1 MRSDATQLGGGKLFK
16 VKIFIGKLFKVKIFI
31 GCFKR
36 KKKPGFFN
44 FFLVGGFSMDVFF
57 VGNLYFT
64 KLGVYKLGG
73 FNINYS
79 SSHRHGSEKMGILED
94 ELLVS
99 KGGHFALPG
108 LLENE

>member
-1 MRSDATQLGGGKLFK
+1 M
-16 VKIFIGKLFKVKIFI
+16 KIGNFW
-31 GCFKR
+31 CE
-36 KKKPGFFN
+36 KKNPGFSMD
-44 FFLVGGFSMDVFF
+44 FFLVFGGFSMDVFF